1 MYARAAT
8 SQDLV
13 FYITDFKRLTN
24 ANFDAPMI
32 VYNLSCDNEHR
43 FEGWFESAEKF
54 ELQRDLK
61 QVNCPVCGTD
71 QVVKELHAPY
81 VNTGSEKVAPG
92 KTGVAQPNSE
102 QAAVFHRA
110 IGRLV
115 EEVLAN
121 TEDVGNAFPEE
132 ARKIHYSE
140 APERAIRG
148 NASADEVSELR
159 EEGIDV
165 FAVPLPKHRVDK
177 PH

>member
-1 MYARAAT
+1 
-8 SQDLV
+8 
-13 FYITDFKRLTN
+13 
-24 ANFDAPMI
+24 MI
-32 VYNLSCDNEHR
+32 VYNLSCDKDHR

-54 ELQRDLK
+54 DAQRNLK
-61 QVNCPVCGTD
+61 QVSCPVCGTD

-81 VNTGSEKVAPG
+81 VNTGSARVVPEKNSA
-92 KTGVAQPNSE
+92 AQPYGG
-102 QAAVFHRA
+102 QTAVFHKA
-110 IGRLV
+110 ISRLV

-140 APERAIRG
+140 APGRAIRG
-148 NASADEVSELR
+148 SASADEVSELR

-165 FAVPLPKHRVDK
+165 FAVPLPKHLVDK

>member
-1 MYARAAT
+1 
-8 SQDLV
+8 
-13 FYITDFKRLTN
+13 
-24 ANFDAPMI
+24 MI
-32 VYNLSCDNEHR
+32 VYNLSCCNSHR

-54 ELQRDLK
+54 DRQRSLN
-61 QVNCPVCGTD
+61 QVSCPVCGTE
-71 QVVKELHAPY
+71 QVAKEVHAPY
-81 VNTGSEKVAPG
+81 VNTGSPRSVPV
-92 KTGVAQPNSE
+92 KTGANQKRVDQS
-102 QAAVFHRA
+102 AVFHQA
-110 IGRLV
+110 LSRLV

-140 APERAIRG
+140 VPERAIRG

-165 FAVPLPKHRVDK
+165 FAVPIPKHVADK